1 MKCCEKC
8 GSKLRDNSKFCP
20 SCGNP
25 IGSKYTD
32 NISDDIGVNL
42 HKNIEKKRSSAL
54 KIILICVLLAL
65 LFLGSAGA
73 AYMKISS
80 ENKAS
85 ATKTIEILNVD
96 IDKYPEVTVSMKINN
111 YENKLNE
118 KDVTIKENDAFQKD
132 LKLSDGE
139 NTNEYKI
146 TYKTSDESDTGE
158 KNMKVA
164 CALDGDEVIAEYSY
178 TPPEKKQTSNQKS
191 NLDNTVSTYDS
202 NEIKVKNA
210 LDSYEAAYVKMINSK
225 NIDYIKGT
233 IDLSGGL
240 IGEFTTLIKNY
251 SEQQITED
259 LLSDN
264 IEGIKKIS
272 DSEYEVTVYEKYY
285 ISYGKDKKSSY
296 EDFRSTYVAKS
307 TNSVFKIYAVKNAV
321 TISNKQTP

>member
-8 GSKLRDNSKFCP
+8 GSKLRDSSKFCP

-42 HKNIEKKRSSAL
+42 HKNIGKKRNSAL
-54 KIILICVLLAL
+54 KIILICVILAL
-65 LFLGSAGA
+65 LFLGAAGA
-73 AYMKISS
+73 AYMKINS
-80 ENKAS
+80 ENKAN
-85 ATKTIEILNVD
+85 AAKTIEILSVD
-96 IDKYPEVTVSMKINN
+96 IDKYPEVTVSMRISN
-111 YENKLNE
+111 YESKLNV
-118 KDVTIKENDAFQKD
+118 KDVTIKENDVFQKD

-139 NTNEYKI
+139 NTNEYKV

-178 TPPEKKQTSNQKS
+178 TPPETKQTSNQKS

-233 IDLSGGL
+233 IDLSGSL
-240 IGEFTTLIKNY
+240 ISEFTTLIKDY

-296 EDFRSTYVAKS
+296 ADFRNTYVVKS

-321 TISNKQTP
+321 TISNKQNP